1 MTTTVYDKRL
11 FLLDAYALIFRSY
24 YAFIKNPRVT
34 SRGMNTSAVFG
45 FLLTLEDLLVRQK
58 PTHIAVVFDP
68 PGPTFRNAIYP
79 AYKANR
85 DATPEDIKIA
95 VPYIKRLLDAY
106 RIPVIEV
113 QGFEADDVI
122 GTLAHKAAEE
132 GYTAF
137 MMTPD
142 KDFAQLVT
150 DRVMMYRPGRG
161 GGEAEVWGIKE
172 IEREYGVGP
181 GNITDLLGLMGDA
194 SDNIPGA
201 PGIGPKTACKLIRE
215 FGSIETLLGRTAEL
229 QGRQKDILEQNR
241 EQILLSKRLA
251 TIEQDVPVEFRHE
264 ELHRHEID
272 IDALRRLYE
281 ELEFRTLAS
290 RLPSSGS
297 RSQTFGAS
305 VGEQPL
311 SSAPGGGLSA
321 TASPASDLS
330 SASDAAN
337 RAQAP
342 PSASPGDAQTQTSAA
357 SEGSPS
363 EQDFFAPLRQPSE
376 ETQGNL
382 FGDNTLAGGSSFAT
396 INTTPHSYAIAE
408 TREQSEALAAKLS
421 TLSDFCFDTETTSL
435 DPLNTQLVALA
446 FSWGKGTG
454 TLLWLPPERNAADDL
469 LEPLRKVFENET
481 IRKTGQNLKFD
492 IQVLSGYGISVKG
505 ILFDT
510 MMAHYLLEP
519 DMRHNMD
526 LLAAKYLNYEPVH
539 IEELIGERGPRQ
551 KNMRDVEKERV
562 KEYSVED
569 ADVTWQLREIFA
581 PLLNQQGL
589 DTLAEEIEMP
599 LIRVLAAMEREGIL
613 IDESVLKNYAVTLR
627 ETILRLE
634 QEIYTLA
641 GQEFN
646 ISSPKQLGD
655 ILFVRLRLD
664 DKARLTK
671 TRQYRTDEEVLQRLT
686 GKHNVIEKVLE
697 YRGLKKLLSTYVEA
711 LPALIDPRTGRIHTT
726 YNQAVASTGRLS
738 STNPNLQNI
747 PVRDAEGRE
756 IRKAFIP
763 GRGKI
768 FLSADYSQIELRL
781 MAHLS
786 GDSAMIADFLS
797 GQDIH
802 SATAS
807 KIFGVPLSE
816 VTREMR
822 SRAKTANFGIIYGI
836 SAFGLSERLNIGRK
850 EAKELIDGYF
860 NSYPGVRKYMD
871 DSISKARESGF
882 VTTMFGRRRYLPD
895 IHSRNQVVRGNA
907 ERNAINAPLQ
917 GSAADIIKIA
927 MVRIAGRLAKELPG
941 AKMILQVHD
950 ELIFEVDTDSVE
962 KLREMVVRE
971 MKGAADL
978 RVPLEVDTGTGNN
991 WLEAH

>member
-1 MTTTVYDKRL
+1 MTVTENDKRL

-34 SRGMNTSAVFG
+34 SKGMNTSAVFG
-45 FLLTLEDLLVRQK
+45 FLLTLEDLLTRQK

-68 PGPTFRNAIYP
+68 PGPTFRNEMYP

-106 RIPVIEV
+106 QIPVIEV
-113 QGFEADDVI
+113 PGFEADDVI
-122 GTLAHKAAEE
+122 GTLARKAAEE

-150 DRVMMYRPGRG
+150 DRVVMYRPGRG
-161 GGEAEVWGIKE
+161 GGEAEIWGVKE
-172 IEREYGVGP
+172 IQREYGVAP

-201 PGIGPKTACKLIRE
+201 PGIGPKTACKLISE
-215 FGSIETLLGRTAEL
+215 HGSIETLLGKTSEL
-229 QGRQKDILEQNR
+229 AGRQKEILEQNR
-241 EQILLSKRLA
+241 DQILLSKRLA
-251 TIEQDVPVEFRHE
+251 TIEQNVPVEFRHE
-264 ELHRHEID
+264 ELHRHDVD
-272 IDALRRLYE
+272 ITALRRLYE

-290 RLPSSGS
+290 RLPTAGS
-297 RSQTFGAS
+297 YSQTPGTI
-305 VGEQPL
+305 VGEQPPA
-311 SSAPGGGLSA
+311 SGTSAVEQPATPA
-321 TASPASDLS
+321 TASG
-330 SASDAAN
+330 
-337 RAQAP
+337 AQAP
-342 PSASPGDAQTQTSAA
+342 QPATPGNTQFPASAA
-357 SEGSPS
+357 SHNNPS
-363 EQDFFAPLRQPSE
+363 DQDFFAPLRQPSAE
-376 ETQGNL
+376 AQGSL
-382 FGDNTLAGGSSFAT
+382 FGDNAASATASMAT
-396 INTTPHSYAIAE
+396 INTILHSYLLAE
-408 TREQSEALAAKLS
+408 TREQSEALASKL
-421 TLSDFCFDTETTSL
+421 LSLSEFCFDTETTSL
-435 DPLNTQLVALA
+435 DPLNTQLVAVA
-446 FSWGKGTG
+446 FSWEKGSG
-454 TLLWLPPERNAADDL
+454 TLLWLPPERNAAERL
-469 LEPLRKVFENET
+469 LEPLRPVFENET

-569 ADVTWQLREIFA
+569 ADVTWQLREIFG
-581 PLLNQQGL
+581 PLLNEQGL
-589 DTLAEEIEMP
+589 EMLAEEIEMP
-599 LIRVLAAMEREGIL
+599 LIRVLAAMEREGIR

-671 TRQYRTDEEVLQRLT
+671 TRQFRTDEEVLQRLT
-686 GKHNVIEKVLE
+686 GKHPVIDKVLE
-697 YRGLKKLLSTYVEA
+697 YRGLKKLLSTYIEA
-711 LPALIDPRTGRIHTT
+711 LPALIDPRSGRIHTT

-807 KIFGVPLSE
+807 KIFGVPVSD

-836 SAFGLSERLNIGRK
+836 SAFGLSERLTIGRK

-860 NSYPGVRKYMD
+860 NSYPGVKRYMD
-871 DSISKARESGF
+871 ESISKARESGF

-927 MVRIAGRLAKELPG
+927 MVRIADRLAKELPG

-950 ELIFEVDTDSVE
+950 ELIFEVDLDSVE
-962 KLREMVVRE
+962 KLREMVIRE

-978 RVPLEVDTGTGNN
+978 KVPLEVDTGTGNN